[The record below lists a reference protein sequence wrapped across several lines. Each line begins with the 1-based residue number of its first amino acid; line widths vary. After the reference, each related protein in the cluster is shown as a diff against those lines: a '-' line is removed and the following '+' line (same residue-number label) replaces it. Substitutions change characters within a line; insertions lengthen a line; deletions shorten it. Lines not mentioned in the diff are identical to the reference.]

1 MKTLVPS
8 VLLIGALVGWF
19 APGVEPTAELA
30 ETAPAE
36 SAEPQLNLAAQPEW
50 HGGEMILGRE
60 PDGHFYAG
68 VRIDTSDV
76 RMLVDTGAS
85 MIALTGAD
93 ADSLGIYWD
102 ETAVRPVARGASGT
116 VYGVPVTLESVQL
129 GDIEARQVDAVVV
142 PEGLEISLL
151 GQSFLSHIETV
162 NISGDTLTLS
172 D

>member
-8 VLLIGALVGWF
+8 VLIIGALVGWF

-50 HGGEMILGRE
+50 HGGEMILDRE

-85 MIALTGAD
+85 MIALTGED
-93 ADSLGIYWD
+93 ARNIGLDWNPDRL
-102 ETAVRPVARGASGT
+102 VPVARGASST
-116 VYGVPVTLESVQL
+116 PAPSCS
-129 GDIEARQVDAVVV
+129 R
-142 PEGLEISLL
+142 S
-151 GQSFLSHIETV
+151 
-162 NISGDTLTLS
+162 
-172 D
+172 